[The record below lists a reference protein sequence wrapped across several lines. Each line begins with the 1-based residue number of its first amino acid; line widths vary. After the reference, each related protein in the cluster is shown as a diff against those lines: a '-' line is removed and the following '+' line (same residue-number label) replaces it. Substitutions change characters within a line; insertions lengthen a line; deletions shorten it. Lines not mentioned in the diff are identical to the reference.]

1 MSTAMKPERKKITA
15 YQLFGWTP
23 LLVTAVGANIVVAL
37 SVMSQK

>member
-1 MSTAMKPERKKITA
+1 MTTEVKSAPKKITA

-23 LLVTAVGANIVVAL
+23 LLVTALGAGIVVVL